1 MRQDSHIKYEGL
13 RFITPILVT
22 LCLAVLSAIWRNT
35 DEMQKDIV
43 TLKIDVAT
51 LKAHD
56 NGRH

>member
-1 MRQDSHIKYEGL
+1 MRQDKHIKYEAF
-13 RFITPILVT
+13 RFITPILIT
-22 LCLAVLSAIWRNT
+22 LCLAVLSAIWRTT

-56 NGRH
+56 NDRR

>member
-1 MRQDSHIKYEGL
+1 MRQDNHVKYEAF
-13 RFITPILVT
+13 RFITPILIT
-22 LCLAVLSAIWRNT
+22 LCLAVLSMIWRNT

-56 NGRH
+56 NDRR

>member
-1 MRQDSHIKYEGL
+1 MRRDSTIKYEAF
-13 RFITPILVT
+13 RFITPILIT

-56 NGRH
+56 DGRH